1 MLPWVPHN
9 RQEGGDAPEIL
20 ARFRAELELVEIVA
34 RQVSRRIGPAVTLDD
49 LRSFGREGLLQ
60 AARTFDPDRGVP
72 FRRWANLRVK
82 GAVFDGIR
90 RWGGL
95 PRRVYREL
103 RALEAAD
110 LVQANHDEEHCVDPT
125 ASPEAADARLATYL
139 AGMATAMV
147 IGAVAIRKGDPD
159 ETASSAASPEDMFG
173 KAELLARIKTVVAR
187 LPEKERTLLE
197 RHYFAGET
205 LEDAAAS
212 LGLSKSWGSRLHA
225 RAIEAL
231 TEELRRTG
239 DV

>member
-1 MLPWVPHN
+1 MLPWVPHD
-9 RQEGGDAPEIL
+9 RKEGDSPEVL
-20 ARFRAELELVEIVA
+20 ARFHAELDLVEIVA
-34 RQVSRRIGPAVTLDD
+34 RQVSRRIGPAITVDD
-49 LRSFGREGLLQ
+49 LRSFGREGLLH
-60 AARTFDPDRGVP
+60 AARTYDPGRGVP

-82 GAVFDGIR
+82 GALVDGIR

-103 RALEAAD
+103 RAIEAAD
-110 LVQANHDEEHCVDPT
+110 LVQASHDEEHCVDPPS
-125 ASPEAADARLATYL
+125 SPEVADARLATYL

-147 IGAVAIRKGDPD
+147 VGALAARTSDPD
-159 ETASSAASPEDMFG
+159 QTVSNEAGPEDAFG
-173 KAELLARIKTVVAR
+173 KAELLARIKAAVAR
-187 LPEKERTLLE
+187 LPDKERTLLE
-197 RHYFAGET
+197 RHYFGGET

-231 TEELRRTG
+231 TLELRDTE